1 MTLLTS
7 MLSPSARR
15 GSARRVRTAVGAVL
29 VLVAVAACTS
39 EPAQQAP
46 SEDASSGAPSLLD
59 LAPVATAEEL
69 GSSST
74 AQAIKRRGELLV
86 GGEVNMPLLSQ
97 RNPTT
102 GQTEGFDAALSKML
116 AKYIIGEPNTK
127 IIKSTPETRE
137 ALLQINTVDVVIR
150 IYSIT
155 PARAE
160 KVSFAGPYL
169 TSGQAIATLKSET
182 NITEPEDLNGKTVLA
197 VNGATSVAAIRE
209 YAPEAEI
216 KTFDT
221 APECIQALEDGTG
234 DAYVHDLTLLAGFAF
249 LNEKIQVVGE
259 PFTSEP
265 YGIGL
270 RHGDQEFKQ
279 FINTW
284 LQKIEDAG
292 LWEQAWQQSLG
303 TVVAGDPPA
312 PPAIG
317 SAAGS

>member
-1 MTLLTS
+1 MTLFSS
-7 MLSPSARR
+7 MRGPSARR
-15 GSARRVRTAVGAVL
+15 PAHRVTTAIGAAL
-29 VLVAVAACTS
+29 VLLATAACTA
-39 EPAQQAP
+39 EPQQTPPQDTA
-46 SEDASSGAPSLLD
+46 SGAPSLLD
-59 LAPVATAEEL
+59 LAPVASAEEL
-69 GSSST
+69 GSSRT
-74 AQAIKRRGELLV
+74 AAAIKRRGELLV

-102 GQTEGFDAALSKML
+102 GQTEGFDATLSKML

-137 ALLQINTVDVVIR
+137 ALLRINTVDVVIR

-169 TSGQAIATLKSET
+169 TSGQAIATLKTEK
-182 NITEPEDLNGKTVLA
+182 NITAPEDLNGKTVLA
-197 VNGATSVAAIRE
+197 VAGATSVQAVRDH
-209 YAPEAEI
+209 APDAEI

-221 APECIQALEDGTG
+221 APECIQALEDGGG

-249 LNEKIQVVGE
+249 LNEKIQVVGD

-270 RHGDQEFKQ
+270 RHGDEEFKQ

-284 LQKIEDAG
+284 LKKIEDAG

-303 TVVAGDPPA
+303 TVVAGDPPE

-317 SAAGS
+317 SAPGS